1 MKFGSVQQNK
11 KFYYH
16 NTMINDN
23 TSWNVTYNI
32 QRLTEIRGI
41 KYSGNQTH
49 ASKNSFLIPGS
60 ALFSETKARI
70 TNIQ

>member
-1 MKFGSVQQNK
+1 
-11 KFYYH
+11 
-16 NTMINDN
+16 MINDN

-32 QRLTEIRGI
+32 QRFTEIRGI
-41 KYSGNQTH
+41 KYSGNKTH